1 MKRVYGLGRALM
13 SDEPAV
19 TSDYPREAR
28 ISVDELHMDPRNPRL
43 PGAEFPSDKLAIR
56 ALVADADI
64 DELIQSI
71 GLAGWQDFEPP
82 IVEEATSNVIEGNRR
97 LAALKLLRDADL
109 AIELG
114 VRLPDS
120 IVSGARPEKIRVFLV
135 KDRKDA
141 RDFIG
146 FKHVNG
152 ARRWDSHA
160 KARFAADWLSEGD
173 SIEDV
178 SRRLGD
184 AHNTVSRLV
193 NGISILDQAT
203 TEGLYEKRDGRRFY
217 FSHLYTAISHNP
229 VRRYLDLPEVDGEL
243 LGPYPVPKSRSA
255 QLQNLMKWL
264 YGTPDVEPAIRTQ
277 NPDLNRLV
285 KILSS
290 EKATRRL
297 EDSGDLT
304 RAFEDVADRAALFR
318 EAMVKLA
325 GAAENAARLASEY
338 RKEDELL
345 EEALGV
351 QRSVRAILAT
361 IREIE
366 SGEDV

>member
-1 MKRVYGLGRALM
+1 M
-13 SDEPAV
+13 SDQSEATPE
-19 TSDYPREAR
+19 YPLEAR
-28 ISVDELHMDPRNPRL
+28 ISIDDLHMDPRNPRL
-43 PGAEFPSDKLAIR
+43 PGEDFASDELAIQ

-82 IVEEATSNVIEGNRR
+82 IVEEKSSNVIEGNRR
-97 LAALKLLRDADL
+97 LAALKLLRDPDL
-109 AIELG
+109 ARRLG
-114 VRLPDS
+114 VRLPES
-120 IVSGARPEKIRVFLV
+120 VVPAAKPNEIRVFLV

-160 KARFAADWLSEGD
+160 KARFAADWLGEGD
-173 SIEDV
+173 SIDDV

-193 NGISILDQAT
+193 NGIFVLDQAT
-203 TEGLYEKRDGRRFY
+203 ELGLYQKREGRRFY

-229 VRRYLDLPEVDGEL
+229 VRRYLELPEVDGEL
-243 LGPYPVPKSRSA
+243 LGASPVPVTRST
-255 QLQNLMKWL
+255 QLRNLMTWL

-285 KILSS
+285 KVLSS
-290 EKATRRL
+290 DKATRRL
-297 EDSGDLT
+297 EDTGDLT

-318 EAMVKLA
+318 EAMIKLA

-338 RKEDELL
+338 RKDDDLL
-345 EEALGV
+345 EDALGV
-351 QRSVRAILAT
+351 QKSVRSIVAT
-361 IREIE
+361 IRDIE
-366 SGEDV
+366 SGEEA